1 MYNAL
6 KGDYMAS
13 KKLLQ
18 FLAKGI
24 ELELHA
30 SMKYMWQH
38 ILVKGL
44 EGATVEKLF
53 KDIAITQMKHAEN
66 LTKRMVFLNGVPPN
80 KFDPVHAGVTLEEML
95 KEDEE
100 AEEEL
105 VTLYNQAIQ
114 VARKEGDF
122 STGRLLEEILTD
134 EEKHLNK
141 FGKLLVGMTS
151 PFTQP

>member
-1 MYNAL
+1 MYNSV

-13 KKLLQ
+13 KQLLE
-18 FLAKGI
+18 FLTKGI
-24 ELELHA
+24 ELELHV

-53 KDIAITQMKHAEN
+53 RDIAITQMKHAED
-66 LTKRMVFLNGVPPN
+66 LTERVVFLNGVPPN
-80 KFDPVHAGVTLEEML
+80 KFGPVHAGMTLEEML

-105 VTLYNQAIQ
+105 VSLYNQAIQ
-114 VARKEGDF
+114 LARKEGDF
-122 STGRLLEEILTD
+122 ATARLLEGILTD
-134 EEKHLNK
+134 EEKHLDK

>member
-1 MYNAL
+1 MYNTV
-6 KGDYMAS
+6 KGDYVAS
-13 KKLLQ
+13 KQLLD
-18 FLAKGI
+18 FLIKGI
-24 ELELHA
+24 ELELHV

-53 KDIAITQMKHAEN
+53 KDIAITQMKHAED
-66 LTKRMVFLNGVPPN
+66 LTERLTSLNGVPPN
-80 KFDPVHAGVTLEEML
+80 KFAPVHVGVTLEEML
-95 KEDEE
+95 EEDEG

-105 VTLYNQAIQ
+105 VNLYNQAIQ
-114 VARKEGDF
+114 LARKEGDF
-122 STGRLLEEILTD
+122 ATARLLEAILTD
-134 EEKHLNK
+134 EEKHLDK